1 VATVHENVKDQG
13 PDGTP
18 NALLKDYYR
27 VPLQRMM
34 NRYYKRLAEL
44 DGHKDQPVAWITT
57 MVPIE
62 ILHAAGVFPF
72 YPENYSALCAARG
85 VSGDL
90 IRIASNKGV
99 PRDLCGYATC
109 NIGTVL
115 SGQGAFGKGGV
126 PRPDFLVAS
135 RLTCDIHLNWFNYV
149 SRHYDVPL
157 YIIDAPYRTGADYGE
172 KDKAYFINQV
182 KRFITFLEKQSGQLI
197 GNDKLEKAIGLSDQ
211 ASVYWTE
218 ISLSR
223 KAIPSPLASR
233 DVFSL
238 MFPMVTLAGTPDAVT
253 FYEDVSSEVKRIVDG
268 RKDGTSHERYRL
280 IWDLFPPWHDMK
292 LWNYFDDVG
301 AVFVIDFYA
310 DAFSGRLDN
319 PDPFLAISD
328 KYLYNPS
335 LQRGIEDKKKK
346 IEKLVRDFHLDAG
359 VFMSNR
365 SCRYFSLGQFGLAAF
380 MRDQLKLPVLSF
392 EGDHMDPERYVKE
405 IVVNNIKIFL
415 ELLSERKNKNVLT
428 KTSLP
433 QEGPDNRYHRMD

>member
-1 VATVHENVKDQG
+1 MATAHKDVNGQGAENAGSV
-13 PDGTP
+13 
-18 NALLKDYYR
+18 LLSDYYKG
-27 VPLQRMM
+27 PLQSMM
-34 NRYYKRLAEL
+34 NTYYKRLAEL

-90 IRIASNKGV
+90 IQIATQAGV

-115 SGQGAFGKGGV
+115 SGQGAFGQGGV
-126 PRPDFLVAS
+126 PRPDFLIAS

-149 SRHYDVPL
+149 SRHYNVPL
-157 YIIDAPYRTGADYGE
+157 FIIDAPYRTGADYGE
-172 KDKAYFINQV
+172 NDKRYYTDQI
-182 KRFITFLEKQSGQLI
+182 KRFIKFLEKHTGQLM
-197 GNDKLEKAIGLSDQ
+197 GHEKLEEAIQLSDQ
-211 ASVYWTE
+211 ASIFWTE

-223 KAIPSPLASR
+223 MTRPSPLASR

-238 MFPMVTLAGTPDAVT
+238 MFPMVTLAGTPEAVT
-253 FYEDVSSEVKRIVDG
+253 FYEDIAGEVRRRVANREHESSN
-268 RKDGTSHERYRL
+268 ERYRL

-292 LWNYFDDVG
+292 LWNYFDDAGV
-301 AVFVIDFYA
+301 VFVIDFYA
-310 DAFSGRLDN
+310 DAFSGRLNN
-319 PDPFLAISD
+319 PDPFQAIND
-328 KYLYNPS
+328 KYLFNPS
-335 LQRGIEDKKKK
+335 LQRGIEDKRKK
-346 IEKLVRDFHLDAG
+346 IEKLVHDFHLDAA

-392 EGDHMDPERYVKE
+392 EGDHMDPQRYLKE
-405 IVVNNIKIFL
+405 TVVNNIKTFL
-415 ELLSERKNKNVLT
+415 ELLSERKK
-428 KTSLP
+428 
-433 QEGPDNRYHRMD
+433 

>member
-1 VATVHENVKDQG
+1 MGTAHKDVKDG
-13 PDGTP
+13 GADKPS
-18 NALLKDYYR
+18 NAPLSDYYKA
-27 VPLQRMM
+27 PLQSMM
-34 NRYYKRLAEL
+34 NKYYKRLAEL
-44 DGHKDQPVAWITT
+44 EDKRDQPVAWITT

-90 IRIASNKGV
+90 IQIASQSGI

-109 NIGTVL
+109 NVGTVL

-126 PRPDFLVAS
+126 PRPDFLIAS
-135 RLTCDIHLNWFNYV
+135 RLTCDLHLGWFSYL
-149 SRHYDVPL
+149 SRYYDVPL
-157 YIIDAPYRTGADYGE
+157 FIIDAPYRTGADYGE
-172 KDKAYFINQV
+172 IDKAYFIAQI
-182 KRFITFLEKQSGQLI
+182 KRFIAFLEKQTGQLI

-211 ASVYWTE
+211 ASLSWTE

-223 KAIPSPLASR
+223 MNRPSPLASR

-238 MFPMVTLAGTPDAVT
+238 MFPMVTLAGTPEAVT
-253 FYEDVSSEVKRIVDG
+253 FYEDISSEVKRMVAG
-268 RKDGTSHERYRL
+268 RKDGTGQERYRL

-292 LWNYFDDVG
+292 LWNYFDDAG

-310 DAFSGRLDN
+310 DAFSGRLNN
-319 PDPFLAISD
+319 PDPLQAISD
-328 KYLYNPS
+328 KYLFNPS

-346 IEKLVRDFHLDAG
+346 IDKLVQDFHLDAA

-380 MRDQLKLPVLSF
+380 MRDQLKLPVLSI
-392 EGDHMDPERYVKE
+392 EGDHMDPQRYVKE
-405 IVVNNIKIFL
+405 SVVNNIKTFL
-415 ELLSERKNKNVLT
+415 EMLSERSK
-428 KTSLP
+428 
-433 QEGPDNRYHRMD
+433 

>member
-1 VATVHENVKDQG
+1 MATAHKDVKDQG
-13 PDGTP
+13 TEKSSAP
-18 NALLKDYYR
+18 LLSDYYKA
-27 VPLQRMM
+27 PLQRMM
-34 NRYYKRLAEL
+34 NTYYKRLAEL
-44 DGHKDQPVAWITT
+44 ESQRDQPVAWITT

-72 YPENYSALCAARG
+72 YPENYAALCAARG

-90 IRIASNKGV
+90 IQIASQNGV

-126 PRPDFLVAS
+126 PRPDFLIAS

-149 SRHYDVPL
+149 SRYYDVPL
-157 YIIDAPYRTGADYGE
+157 YIIDAPYRTSADYGE
-172 KDKAYFINQV
+172 KDKAYFIAQI
-182 KRFITFLEKQSGQLI
+182 KRFLTFLEKETGQTI
-197 GNDKLEKAIGLSDQ
+197 GAEKLEKAIGLSDR

-223 KAIPSPLASR
+223 MNIPSPLASR

-253 FYEDVSSEVKRIVDG
+253 FYEDIASEVKRILAN
-268 RKDGTSHERYRL
+268 RENGTSHERYRL

-292 LWNYFDDVG
+292 LWNYFDDAG

-310 DAFSGRLDN
+310 DAFSGRLNN
-319 PDPFLAISD
+319 PDPFLAIAD
-328 KYLYNPS
+328 KYLFNPS

-346 IEKLVRDFHLDAG
+346 IEKLVEDFHLEAA

-380 MRDQLKLPVLSF
+380 MRDQLGLPVLSF
-392 EGDHMDPERYVKE
+392 EGDHMDPQRYMKE
-405 IVVNNIKIFL
+405 AVVNDIRTFL
-415 ELLSERKNKNVLT
+415 QLLAERKK
-428 KTSLP
+428 
-433 QEGPDNRYHRMD
+433 